1 MVLAAIAATALLFV
15 AQAALVSTAFT
26 SPLRAG
32 GLPAG
37 LASLAAGPPPVMP
50 AAIPV
55 DLPAEPVEASTAPAV
70 ELSASA
76 GQAPTDQS
84 PTDQL
89 APSGAESTA
98 GASPLG
104 GWANELGP
112 LIGVP
117 PVALA
122 AYGAAQLTLAGTHPG
137 CHLSWPTL
145 AGIGHVESLHG
156 RYDDAVLGPDGRSRP
171 PIIGIPLDGAPGLA
185 EIRDSDGGRLDGDTA
200 YDRAV
205 GPMQFIPTT
214 WVDWAADGDA
224 DGLRDPFDVDDAAL
238 AAARYLCAAG
248 GDLATGVG
256 WTRAVYAYNAS
267 DSYVISVRTTADD
280 YAARSQRAAPR

>member
-15 AQAALVSTAFT
+15 AQATLVSRAFT
-26 SPLRAG
+26 TPLQAG

-37 LASLAAGPPPVMP
+37 LASLAAGPPPVTP
-50 AAIPV
+50 AAIPGTASIGAIGAPL
-55 DLPAEPVEASTAPAV
+55 LPAPASSQGAEEPT
-70 ELSASA
+70 A
-76 GQAPTDQS
+76 GQPRGPREAP
-84 PTDQL
+84 
-89 APSGAESTA
+89 STA
-98 GASPLG
+98 GASPLA
-104 GWANELGP
+104 GWSNALGAVT
-112 LIGVP
+112 GVP

-122 AYGAAQLTLAGTHPG
+122 AYGAAQVTLAETDPG

-145 AGIGHVESLHG
+145 AGIGQVESLHG
-156 RYDDAVLGPDGRSRP
+156 RYDGAALGPDGRSTP
-171 PIIGIPLDGAPGLA
+171 PIIGIPLDGAPGVA
-185 EIRDSDGGRLDGDTA
+185 EIRDTDGGQLDGDTA

-205 GPMQFIPTT
+205 GSMQFIPST
-214 WVDWAADGDA
+214 WVDWAADGDG
-224 DGLRDPFDVDDAAL
+224 DGLLDPFDVDDAAI

-267 DSYVISVRTTADD
+267 DSYVISVRTTADE